1 MAWIKVDQ
9 TIITHKKTLKLASAL
24 GIEASQAIGLMVTL
38 WLWAIDNAPD
48 GSLDDIDAP
57 LLSRAIG
64 WSGDPDRL
72 IGSLNSVGLID
83 GKRLHNWEDHNGK
96 LMDQRQSAK
105 ERAKKSR
112 ENRAAIFADAS
123 QRARTVREPCANVTT
138 QSRVDQSRQDQ
149 SRQDTPPEP
158 PEGAESEPVPFSEIQ
173 KLYNATCS
181 SFPKIKAI
189 EGPRKKA
196 VAARWKTY
204 PDIGTFS
211 TLFKK
216 TQAST
221 FLKGGNDRNWSATF
235 DWIMKANNMA
245 KVLEGNYDDER
256 RAKHGA
262 DQQHPPENDG
272 RQPNLTGFEA
282 ATGDEDWGRPE

>member
-1 MAWIKVDQ
+1 MAQ
-9 TIITHKKTLKLASAL
+9 EKKSFMLYFDYREHLALLNDEERGRLLMAL
-24 GIEASQAIGLMVTL
+24 FDYGEYGTDPELDGAPRMAFSFIRAQMDRDNEKWETKARAGRQGGLSSGASRRASQSTPKQ
-38 WLWAIDNAPD
+38 N
-48 GSLDDIDAP
+48 
-57 LLSRAIG
+57 
-64 WSGDPDRL
+64 
-72 IGSLNSVGLID
+72 
-83 GKRLHNWEDHNGK
+83 E
-96 LMDQRQSAK
+96 
-105 ERAKKSR
+105 
-112 ENRAAIFADAS
+112 ADAS
-123 QRARTVREPCANVTT
+123 ERSVTGTVTVT
-138 QSRVDQSRQDQ
+138 
-149 SRQDTPPEP
+149 DTGTVTGTDIPPEP